1 MYPRSFFLAV
11 AVAVPAA
18 LSCAGGALGD
28 SPASDAA
35 QTCIQG
41 RQIDYFQAQAV
52 DEENAPV
59 LDFGNLVHGADEA
72 GPYIVAGSKGDC
84 ESFIAKNTKGNDS
97 STNGQTYFVIKL
109 TSVYVSGT

>member
-1 MYPRSFFLAV
+1 MNPRSLPVALAL
-11 AVAVPAA
+11 AAA
-18 LSCAGGALGD
+18 LSCAGGALAD

-41 RQIDYFQAQAV
+41 PQIDYFQAVAS
-52 DEENAPV
+52 DEENAPE

-72 GPYIVAGSKGDC
+72 GTYIVAGSKGDC
-84 ESFIAKNTKGNDS
+84 ESFIAKNTKGKDS

-109 TSVYVSGT
+109 TTVYVSGT